1 MNGTI
6 PMDPSRETLLDLK
19 LEHLTRELAGHSAPA
34 ALEANLAARFRADAS
49 ARRPQ
54 FWWIPPLALA
64 AAVMLVTW
72 IVRAPGTSA
81 TPDEAPATAAAPA
94 DPDGPFLALR
104 PLERIALDGTTVVD
118 TQFPRALL
126 AGWGLPVD
134 PERAA
139 EPVHAQMLYSAE
151 GEPLAVRIVR

>member
-19 LEHLTRELAGHSAPA
+19 LEHLARELAQHSPPPA
-34 ALEANLAARFRADAS
+34 MEAALAARFRAQPR
-49 ARRPQ
+49 ARRPA

-64 AAVMLVTW
+64 ATVMLVTW
-72 IVRAPGTSA
+72 IVRAPA
-81 TPDEAPATAAAPA
+81 PLAPAQAPESTAAAS

-126 AGWGLPVD
+126 AGWGLPVA

>member
-19 LEHLTRELAGHSAPA
+19 LEHLARELAHHSAPS
-34 ALEANLAARFRADAS
+34 ALEATLAARFRSQAT
-49 ARRPQ
+49 ARRPA

-72 IVRAPGTSA
+72 IVRAPA
-81 TPDEAPATAAAPA
+81 TQQPAEAPAATAAAPA
-94 DPDGPFLALR
+94 DADGPFLALR
-104 PLERIALDGTTVVD
+104 PLERIALDGTTVVE

-126 AGWGLPVD
+126 AGWGLPVA

-139 EPVHAQMLYSAE
+139 EPVRAQMLYSAE

>member
-19 LEHLTRELAGHSAPA
+19 LEHLARELATHSAPLS
-34 ALEANLAARFRADAS
+34 LEAALAARFRARHP
-49 ARRPQ
+49 ARRPA

-72 IVRAPGTSA
+72 IVRAPAPPSPSDGADSA
-81 TPDEAPATAAAPA
+81 PV

-126 AGWGLPVD
+126 AGWGLPVA

>member
-6 PMDPSRETLLDLK
+6 PMDPSRETLLDLQ
-19 LEHLTRELAGHSAPA
+19 LDHLARELATHRAPP
-34 ALEANLAARFRADAS
+34 ALETALAARFRAQAP
-49 ARRPQ
+49 ARRPA

-64 AAVMLVTW
+64 AAVMLVSW
-72 IVRAPGTSA
+72 IVRAPGA
-81 TPDEAPATAAAPA
+81 LEAPTTAPTAAAA
-94 DPDGPFLALR
+94 SDGDGPFLALR
-104 PLERIALDGTTVVD
+104 PLERIALDGTTIVD

-126 AGWGLPVD
+126 AGWGLPVS

-151 GEPLAVRIVR
+151 GEPLAVRLVK

>member
-1 MNGTI
+1 MNETI

-19 LEHLTRELAGHSAPA
+19 LEHLARELATHSAPP
-34 ALEANLAARFRADAS
+34 ALESALAARFRAATPT
-49 ARRPQ
+49 RRPAY
-54 FWWIPPLALA
+54 WWLPPLALA
-64 AAVMLVTW
+64 ATVALVTW
-72 IVRAPGTSA
+72 IVRAPAPPPSPAEVSA
-81 TPDEAPATAAAPA
+81 GAEN

-104 PLERIALDGTTVVD
+104 PLEKIALDGTTVVD

-126 AGWGLPVD
+126 AGWGLPVA

-151 GEPLAVRIVR
+151 GEPLAVRLVK

>member
-6 PMDPSRETLLDLK
+6 PMDPSRETLLDLR
-19 LEHLTRELAGHSAPA
+19 LEHLGRELAGHTAPST
-34 ALEANLAARFRADAS
+34 LEAALAARFRAQAP
-49 ARRPQ
+49 ARRPA

-64 AAVMLVTW
+64 AAVTLVSW
-72 IVRAPGTSA
+72 IVRAPGAVEA
-81 TPDEAPATAAAPA
+81 TRPAPTAAATT
-94 DPDGPFLALR
+94 DGDGPFLALR
-104 PLERIALDGTTVVD
+104 PLERIALDGTTIVD

-126 AGWGLPVD
+126 AGWGLPVA

-151 GEPLAVRIVR
+151 GEPLAVRLVK

>member
-19 LEHLTRELAGHSAPA
+19 LDHLARELAAHSTPP
-34 ALEANLAARFRADAS
+34 ALEAALVARFRAQAPV
-49 ARRPQ
+49 RRPA

-64 AAVMLVTW
+64 AAVMLVSW
-72 IVRAPGTSA
+72 IVRAPAPPSPAG
-81 TPDEAPATAAAPA
+81 APAVSAAVS

-104 PLERIALDGTTVVD
+104 PLEKIALDGTTVVE

-126 AGWGLPVD
+126 AGWGLPVA

-151 GEPLAVRIVR
+151 GEPLAVRIVQ

>member
-19 LEHLTRELAGHSAPA
+19 LDHLARELATHAAPP
-34 ALEANLAARFRADAS
+34 ALEAALAARFRARAS
-49 ARRPQ
+49 VRRPA
-54 FWWIPPLALA
+54 FWWLPPLALA
-64 AAVMLVTW
+64 ATVMLVTW
-72 IVRAPGTSA
+72 IVRAPA
-81 TPDEAPATAAAPA
+81 PQAPAALPAAAAAPG

-104 PLERIALDGTTVVD
+104 PLEKIALDGTTVVE

-126 AGWGLPVD
+126 AGWGLPVA
-134 PERAA
+134 PERAS
-139 EPVHAQMLYSAE
+139 EPVRAQMLYSAE

>member
-6 PMDPSRETLLDLK
+6 PVMDPARETLLDLK
-19 LEHLTRELAGHSAPA
+19 LEHLAHELATTHRAPP
-34 ALEANLAARFRADAS
+34 ALEAALAARFRSQAPAH
-49 ARRPQ
+49 RPA
-54 FWWIPPLALA
+54 FWWVPPLALA
-64 AAVMLVTW
+64 AAVTLVTW
-72 IVRAPGTSA
+72 IVRAPA
-81 TPDEAPATAAAPA
+81 PQAPAEAPASAASS

-126 AGWGLPVD
+126 AGWGLPVA

-151 GEPLAVRIVR
+151 GEPLAVRIIR